1 MMTGATFGPVESL
14 QATAYIVK
22 RCDEKGIA
30 LNVTKLQKLMFCCYG
45 TVLGKF
51 GLRLIDEYPVAWQYG
66 PVFPE
71 ALRSVKFFTVPAFLD
86 KETPDADALTKDVR
100 KLIDE
105 TLDVFGK
112 FTARQLSDWTRLRGS
127 PWDLASDGGASLF
140 GRLSDGK
147 VSDYFKFNVLR

>member
-1 MMTGATFGPVESL
+1 MTVATFSPVDSL
-14 QATAYIVK
+14 QVTAYIVK
-22 RCDEKGIA
+22 RCDAKGIA

-86 KETPDADALTKDVR
+86 KGTPDADALPKDVR

-112 FTARQLSDWTRLRGS
+112 FTPLQLSDWTRLKCS

-140 GRLSDGK
+140 GRLSDRK
-147 VSDYFKFNVLR
+147 VGDYFKVNVLR

>member
-1 MMTGATFGPVESL
+1 MTDPAFRPVESL
-14 QATAYIVK
+14 RATAYIVK

-66 PVFPE
+66 PVFSE
-71 ALRSVKFFTVPAFLD
+71 ALRSVQFFRVPAFLD
-86 KETPDADALTKDVR
+86 KGTPDADALPEGVR

-112 FTARQLSDWTRLRGS
+112 FTARQLSDWTRLKGS

-140 GRLSDGK
+140 GRLSDRK
-147 VSDYFKFNVLR
+147 VGDYFKVNVLR